1 MNPGEFR
8 HPTNI
13 LIKGEAQQSDYG
25 DFKQNTTFGIERFA
39 KVKWLPG
46 SEVLSN
52 DTITLE
58 RNIEFTYRAENFT
71 EALDRT
77 DTITYKN
84 IVFYISSIRYIGQN
98 NEQYIVVKAHSNT
111 D

>member
-25 DFKQNTTFGIERFA
+25 DFKQTTTTGIERFA

-52 DTITLE
+52 DTITLQ
-58 RNIEFTYRAENFT
+58 RNIEFTYRTENYT

-84 IVFYISSIRYIGQN
+84 IVFYISSIRYIGHN
-98 NEQYIVVKAHSNT
+98 NEQYIVIKAHSNT
-111 D
+111 Q